1 MAFCMDY
8 EDTYKSWIEKGFVF
22 DEAERAK
29 RFYTDL
35 TDDDIKYLE
44 AATRHDWETCN
55 NLIDKYFQLKMPNT
69 VVMHKVYRRDNKM
82 DIWEY
87 KIHRK
92 QKSDAG
98 WLGEGVYFYGVEE
111 EAWKAI
117 EYGWWIQGFFINVEH
132 PFIMDEEIHDAIVH
146 ANDAKVS
153 ARMTDYLKNNQMDG
167 VLWTGDGREEWCVLE
182 ANQLKRASVT
192 RDDEGRVIPISRRFD
207 LTTKD
212 NRF

>member
-1 MAFCMDY
+1 MAQ
-8 EDTYKSWIEKGFVF
+8 EEKLDWFRKLYVF
-22 DEAERAK
+22 DEAESTK
-29 RFYTDL
+29 KFYTDL

-44 AATRHDWETCN
+44 AATRHDWPTCSAM
-55 NLIDKYFQLKMPNT
+55 LDTYFRKKMPNT
-69 VVMHKVYRRDNKM
+69 VVMHKVWRRDGKN

-92 QKSDAG
+92 KKSDAG

-111 EAWKAI
+111 EARKAVD
-117 EYGWWIQGFFINVEH
+117 YGWWMNGFYINIEH
-132 PFIMDEEIHDAIVH
+132 PFIMDVDTHDALIH

-153 ARMTDYLKNNQMDG
+153 ARMTDYLQDHLMDG

-182 ANQLKRASVT
+182 PSQLKRAAIT
-192 RDDEGRVIPISRRFD
+192 RDDQGRVIPISLRFD
-207 LTTKD
+207 LTNKD

>member
-1 MAFCMDY
+1 MY
-8 EDTYKSWIEKGFVF
+8 VF
-22 DEAERAK
+22 DKAENSK

-44 AATRHDWETCN
+44 AATRHDWEVCGAMLDT
-55 NLIDKYFQLKMPNT
+55 YFFKKMPNT
-69 VVMHKVYRRDNKM
+69 TCLHKVWRRDKKQ

-98 WLGEGVYFYGVEE
+98 WLGEGVYFYGDEE
-111 EAWKAI
+111 EAWKAV
-117 EYGWWIQGFFINVEH
+117 EYGWWCQGFYINVEH
-132 PFIMDEEIHDAIVH
+132 PFIMDEDTHYAIVH

-153 ARMTDYLKNNQMDG
+153 SRMTQYLENHLMDG

-182 ANQLKRASVT
+182 ANQLNRASVP
-192 RDDEGRVIPISRRFD
+192 RDDEERVIPISRRFD
-207 LTTKD
+207 LTNKD